1 MMIAG
6 IILYSLIGII
16 TGFVSIFIWGSI
28 NQWLA
33 SKCPAWLI
41 VLLIVLTAVAW
52 PAFILFCVIWNKING
67 PFKIGWLKN

>member
-1 MMIAG
+1 MLIAG

-33 SKCPAWLI
+33 SKCPAWLS
-41 VLLIVLTAVAW
+41 VLLILLTAAAW
-52 PAFILFCVIWNKING
+52 PVFILFCVIWSKING
-67 PFKIGWLKN
+67 PFKIGWLN